1 MSKNANHAIVFGAAG
16 LLGWSVLNQLTSNY
30 PESGTFSRVTAVVNR
45 PISEP
50 DLNLSSKG
58 TQDSAKPKLQIVSG
72 IDLRDGTGE
81 ALAHQLQTNVA
92 DAETITHVFYF
103 GTLSPWLS
111 DAVEE
116 CKINCDMMR
125 RVVAAVNIISPA
137 LKAFIYPGGTRRL
150 KGYGI
155 YIPGGT
161 FQAPLDEAMA
171 DQLPDDYAKTVAY
184 PWFRKILTEASNGR
198 GWSWTEVCPDAVIGF
213 SPNGSGWSL
222 ALHWAQYLSL
232 YSHNKGAGVATEGSK
247 TPVPFPGCEEAL
259 DSKFTPVSS
268 KILGR
273 IAIFAA
279 LNPDVCGGK
288 VINMADG
295 AHPTTFRQLW
305 PMIAA
310 WFGLAGVGPSAET
323 DAPKPGEYVK
333 KHETIFSEKNRA
345 KALSGGVGAGSKQ
358 LDSVGFCLTFDRQ
371 LSLERLRACGF
382 HERRDPIEG
391 WIEAFEQFRE
401 AGLIL

>member
-30 PESGTFSRVTAVVNR
+30 PQPGTFSRVTAVVNR
-45 PISEP
+45 PISEE

-58 TQDSAKPKLQIVSG
+58 TQDSTKPEIQIVSG
-72 IDLRDGTGE
+72 INLRNGTGE
-81 ALAHQLQTNVA
+81 ALAHQLQTSVS

-103 GTLSPWLS
+103 VFSALNS

-125 RVVAAVNIISPA
+125 RVVAAVNILSPA
-137 LKAFIYPGGTRRL
+137 LKAFIYPGGTR
-150 KGYGI
+150 GYGI

-161 FQAPLDEAMA
+161 FQAPLDETMA

-184 PWFRKILTEASNGR
+184 PWFRNILTEASNGR

-232 YSHNKGAGVATEGSK
+232 YSHNEGTGIANEGSK
-247 TPVPFPGCEEAL
+247 ISVPFPGCEDAL

-279 LNPDVCGGK
+279 LNPGVCGGK
-288 VINMADG
+288 VINMADD
-295 AHPTTFRQLW
+295 ANPTTFRQLW
-305 PMIAA
+305 PMIAS
-310 WFGLAGVGPSAET
+310 WFGLEGVGPSTET
-323 DAPKPGEYVK
+323 GALKPGEYVK
-333 KHETIFSEKNRA
+333 KHEAIFTEKNRP

-358 LDSVGFCLTFDRQ
+358 LDSVGFWLTFDRQ
-371 LSLERLRACGF
+371 LSLDRLRACGF

-401 AGLIL
+401 AGIIL